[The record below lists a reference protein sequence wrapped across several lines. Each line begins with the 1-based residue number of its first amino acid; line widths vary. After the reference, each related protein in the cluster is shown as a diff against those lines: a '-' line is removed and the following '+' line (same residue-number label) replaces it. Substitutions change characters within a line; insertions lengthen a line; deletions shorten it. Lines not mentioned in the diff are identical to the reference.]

1 MAEEKVETREVTWR
15 QLLPWTELF
24 RGFQIALDP
33 GKLILAAVGI
43 FVMSLCWVIL
53 AWIFGAGYA
62 NSPPTWKGNYVQGDQ
77 PKDLSAGWARFRQDR
92 DNWNLMHETAGVGSG
107 EQYVEPADLAQ
118 SPKEL
123 DDVNA
128 VFEPVTKEP
137 LGSEARKATLNA
149 AMDRLVQEKKLEP
162 DRARTFRL
170 GLDRPKPSG
179 RLASWPWFEDR
190 GPNPYLLVTN
200 QVTRPWEAGHFWE
213 WFAGSQLPVMVEPLI
228 KLFRPIVY
236 FFSPRAEGFVIHLY
250 FLLVL
255 VFTVLTWSIFGGA
268 ITRIAAVQIA
278 RGEKMGPSEALR
290 YTLKRL
296 FSYLTAPLCP
306 IVFVFFLLVLSIFF
320 GLFHMIP
327 IFGDVVVDG
336 FFWWIPVIFGL
347 LMALALIGLVG
358 WPLMSAT
365 VSAEGT
371 DFLEAVSRSYTYVF
385 SRPWQY
391 LWYALVA
398 IAYGAVLVFFVGFM
412 GSFAVYLS
420 KWAVSKGTIER
431 RDPVFLFAYAPTT
444 FEWRELL
451 LKGATVDGKQ
461 VVTQDGIDPD
471 AYRKFVGRDENYQGA
486 DQMTWWNK
494 VGAFMV
500 AFWLFLILLLI
511 LGFGYSYFWG
521 AGTIIYLLM
530 RRSVDSAEF
539 EEVFME
545 EEDQDGLYAGGAAFT
560 AGAPEPAKAGQPL
573 QMVEA
578 PALRPSTAPVA
589 PSAAVPEK
597 PAVSEPAPAL
607 PPPGEPTGGNNNPPV

>member
-1 MAEEKVETREVTWR
+1 MAEDKMETREVSWR
-15 QLLPWTELF
+15 RLLPWTELF

-33 GKLILAAVGI
+33 GKLILAAAGI
-43 FVMSLCWVIL
+43 FFTWLSWIIL
-53 AWIFGAGYA
+53 AWIFSAGKSNA
-62 NSPPTWKGNYVQGDQ
+62 PPTWPHNYVRGDS
-77 PKDLSAGWARFRQDR
+77 DAERSAAWAQFRQDR
-92 DNWNLMHETAGVGSG
+92 DNWNLMHETAGVGSEG
-107 EQYVEPADLAQ
+107 LLVEPADLAQ
-118 SPKEL
+118 SPQEL
-123 DDVNA
+123 ADVEA
-128 VFEPVTKEP
+128 AFLPVTKETW
-137 LGSEARKATLNA
+137 GSEARKTALNA
-149 AMDRLVQEKKLEP
+149 ALDTLVRDKKLDP
-162 DRARTFRL
+162 DRARTFRDR
-170 GLDRPKPSG
+170 LDRVKPYA
-179 RLASWPWFEDR
+179 RLAKAPWFEDR

-200 QVTRPWEAGHFWE
+200 QVNRPWEAGHFWE
-213 WFAGSQLPVMVEPLI
+213 WFTTSQLPVMVEPLL

-255 VFTVLTWSIFGGA
+255 LVTVLIWSIFGGA
-268 ITRIAAVQIA
+268 ITRIAAVQVA

-290 YTLKRL
+290 YTFKRL
-296 FSYLTAPLCP
+296 FSYVTAPLCP
-306 IVFVFFLLVLSIFF
+306 IVLVFFLLVLSMIF

-327 IFGDVVVDG
+327 IFGDIFVSG

-391 LWYALVA
+391 LWYALVG

-420 KWAVSKGTIER
+420 KWGVSKGTVEK

-451 LKGATVDGKQ
+451 LQGATVDGKQ
-461 VVTQDGIDPD
+461 VVTKDGIDPD
-471 AYRKFVGRDENYQGA
+471 AFRKFVGRDDSYQGT
-486 DQMTWWNK
+486 DQMKWWNK

-511 LGFGYSYFWG
+511 LGFGYSFFWS
-521 AGTIIYLLM
+521 AGTIVYLLM
-530 RRSVDSAEF
+530 RRNVDSAEF

-545 EEDQDGLYAGGAAFT
+545 EEDQDGLYGAGTTFAG
-560 AGAPEPAKAGQPL
+560 GAPEPPKAGQPL

-578 PALRPSTAPVA
+578 PALRPGPAPVA
-589 PSAAVPEK
+589 PEKSVAPEAAPTPPPSTE
-597 PAVSEPAPAL
+597 APAS
-607 PPPGEPTGGNNNPPV
+607 GNNNPPA